1 MRNYIS
7 DTYTHNGMGVFQDKI
22 DRSCSAA
29 YVIVCCGNDVAGMAL
44 HDAVTELRGYPHI
57 YRMEVKRA
65 AKTAEERFQKY
76 ERLLRETLK
85 ERFRLWMDIADG
97 VNEEM
102 HQHVFNLYMSFKQ
115 HLDTNGI
122 PLSAL
127 RARIY
132 TADTLLNISV
142 RNFDDFFK
150 VTRESTGADLSHLF
164 QPARLDGIQRAW
176 NVVCN
181 AMSGTDAAGNIDF
194 NESPRC
200 RLAVDIICRRIAD
213 HEMLNRAGLDAL
225 RLNPELTKDLSEE
238 DRKFLN
244 EA

>member
-7 DTYTHNGMGVFQDKI
+7 DTYTHNGMGVLQDKI

-44 HDAVTELRGYPHI
+44 HDATAELREYPRI
-57 YRMEVKRA
+57 YRMDVKRA
-65 AKTAEERFQKY
+65 AKTAEERFLKY
-76 ERLLRETLK
+76 EHLLRETLK
-85 ERFRLWMDIADG
+85 ERFRLWLDIADN

-102 HQHVFNLYMSFKQ
+102 RRHVFNLYMSFKQ

-150 VTRESTGADLSHLF
+150 VTRESTGTDLSRLF
-164 QPARLDGIQRAW
+164 QPARLDGVGRAW
-176 NVVCN
+176 DVVCN